1 MIVTNHSRLRYN
13 KGQCRLDKITYGSM
27 LAGGLA
33 GMATMP
39 GAMAVGGLQGAC
51 VGAGLAVFIHGLT
64 KRKPKEN

>member
-1 MIVTNHSRLRYN
+1 M
-13 KGQCRLDKITYGSM
+13 DKVTYGSV

-33 GMATMP
+33 GMAAMP

-64 KRKPKEN
+64 SRKPRED